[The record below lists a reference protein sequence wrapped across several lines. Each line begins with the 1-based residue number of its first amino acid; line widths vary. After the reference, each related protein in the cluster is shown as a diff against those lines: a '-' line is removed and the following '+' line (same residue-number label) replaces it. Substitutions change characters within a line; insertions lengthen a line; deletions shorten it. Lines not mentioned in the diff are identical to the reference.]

1 MNMKSAVFM
10 MIIVINTVFKTLA
23 VNHAVPSHN
32 EHHWNFSVYI
42 FFSVNFFLTLRIA
55 DVLFL
60 LKAF

>member
-23 VNHAVPSHN
+23 VNHAVPSYN

-42 FFSVNFFLTLRIA
+42 FFSVNFFLTLCIA